1 MNMIRKVIENG
12 VEHELTS
19 NLTKL
24 KRDTFVATFAL
35 DRGVAFTESGNDIKY
50 ELDIAHLYNNHYT
63 MTDFVFM
70 DDLGEFTKMP
80 IENVPCV
87 VGGDASG
94 TNYKY
99 KNVDFFHTAKGTEP
113 AIVLI
118 NRERLCVIL
127 TKEILKRFDT
137 NATVSITFKSVP
149 YPFKSKKSLKVS
161 FKDMPWFNLSSRK
174 K

>member
-1 MNMIRKVIENG
+1 MNMIRKVIKNG

-19 NLTKL
+19 IFTKL
-24 KRDTFVATFAL
+24 KRDTFVATFIL

-50 ELDIAHLYNNHYT
+50 ELDISHLRNNHYT
-63 MTDFVFM
+63 MIGLVFM
-70 DDLGEFTKMP
+70 DSKGEFTQIP
-80 IENVPCV
+80 VEGVPCV

-99 KNVDFFHTAKGTEP
+99 KNVDFFHTDKGTEP
-113 AIVLI
+113 VIVLI

-137 NATVSITFKSVP
+137 DAIVSITFKSVP
-149 YPFKSKKSLKVS
+149 YPFKKKKNTILGMS
-161 FKDMPWFNLSSRK
+161 WFGLLGRNK
-174 K
+174 